1 MTRYQY
7 ETSPRKL
14 EPEFLPRKKVKRDL
28 TKEEIKENIKKQA
41 KEKAKQKK
49 LMQRKSML
57 TSRV

>member
-28 TKEEIKENIKKQA
+28 CAIAVECFFIA
-41 KEKAKQKK
+41 
-49 LMQRKSML
+49 
-57 TSRV
+57 